1 MKFPAELK
9 YTETHEWAKVGD
21 DGLLWVGITDAAQDM
36 LGDLVFVG
44 DVKVGATLK
53 AGETAGVVESVKAAS
68 DIYAPVDGEVVAFN
82 DALEAEPQQLNSD
95 PYGAWIFKMK
105 TSAPDSQVCAGQHI
119 SSGWTTGDGNGCWSA
134 RLDTG

>member
-1 MKFPAELK
+1 MNFPKDLK
-9 YTETHEWAKVGD
+9 YTATHEWVKKGD
-21 DGLLWVGITDAAQDM
+21 DGLLWIGISDAAQDM

-44 DVKVGATLK
+44 DVKVGQTLK

-82 DALEAEPQQLNSD
+82 DALESEPQQLNSD

-105 TSAPDSQVCAGQHI
+105 TSASI
-119 SSGWTTGDGNGCWSA
+119 DGL
-134 RLDTG
+134 LDAAAYEKNVSESH

>member
-1 MKFPAELK
+1 MNFPKDLK
-9 YTETHEWAKVGD
+9 YTATHEWVKKGD

-44 DVKVGATLK
+44 DVKVGQTLK

-68 DIYAPVDGEVVAFN
+68 DIYAPVDGEVTAFN
-82 DALEAEPQQLNSD
+82 DALESEPQQLNSD

-105 TSAPDSQVCAGQHI
+105 TSASI
-119 SSGWTTGDGNGCWSA
+119 DGL
-134 RLDTG
+134 LDAAAYQKNVDESH

>member
-1 MKFPAELK
+1 MKFPADLK
-9 YTETHEWAKVGD
+9 YTQTHEWARMGD

-36 LGDLVFVG
+36 LGDLVYVG

-53 AGETAGVVESVKAAS
+53 AGDTAGVVESVKAAS

-82 DALEAEPQQLNSD
+82 DALESEPQQLNGD

-105 TSAPDSQVCAGQHI
+105 TSASIAGL
-119 SSGWTTGDGNGCWSA
+119 
-134 RLDTG
+134 LDAAAYEKNVAESH